1 MKKDSSKSSKSLRKR
16 SIANK
21 NNKQFCELF
30 NDLIND
36 EE

>member
-1 MKKDSSKSSKSLRKR
+1 MKKDSSKSKSLRKR